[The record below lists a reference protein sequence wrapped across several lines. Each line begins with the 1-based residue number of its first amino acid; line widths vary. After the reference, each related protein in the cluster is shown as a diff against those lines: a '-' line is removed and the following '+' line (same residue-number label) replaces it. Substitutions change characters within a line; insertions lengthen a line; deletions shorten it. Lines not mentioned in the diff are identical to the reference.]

1 MRLNV
6 TSKNINFNHY
16 IMKYNTKVV
25 FLFFIFI
32 SFSFSI
38 FSENSKIVN
47 LEKANVKTTNMTV
60 VNIDKISSK
69 AFVVK
74 NIESQ
79 IEAIVHKNQLEM
91 LNKEKKFKKLEQELI
106 AKKGTINTSSFEKEV
121 MALNELS
128 RKLQQDNQRL
138 KASLDKSIR
147 SAKEKL
153 NNEIDSIIREL
164 AIAKNISFVIS
175 SNHSLYYAPNFDM
188 TDEVLNKLNSNL
200 KTIDLK
206 EFASNP

>member
-1 MRLNV
+1 
-6 TSKNINFNHY
+6 
-16 IMKYNTKVV
+16 MKYNTKVV

-32 SFSFSI
+32 SLSFSI

-188 TDEVLNKLNSNL
+188 TDEVLNKLNANL

>member
-1 MRLNV
+1 M
-6 TSKNINFNHY
+6 NFY
-16 IMKYNTKVV
+16 LKVI
-25 FLFFIFI
+25 FLFFVFT

-38 FSENSKIVN
+38 FSENSKAAN
-47 LEKANVKTTNMTV
+47 SEKANTKNINITV

-79 IEAIVHKNQLEM
+79 IEAIIHKNQLEM
-91 LNKEKKFKKLEQELI
+91 FNKEKKFKQLEQDLI
-106 AKKGTINTSSFEKEV
+106 AKKGKIDTSIFEKEKV
-121 MALNELS
+121 ELNELS
-128 RKLQQDNQRL
+128 RKLQQENQQL

-153 NNEIDSIIREL
+153 HTEIDSIIKEL

-175 SNHSLYYAPNFDM
+175 SNHSLYYATDFDM
-188 TDEVLNKLNSNL
+188 TDEVLDKLNARL

-206 EFASNP
+206 EFASTP

>member
-1 MRLNV
+1 
-6 TSKNINFNHY
+6 
-16 IMKYNTKVV
+16 MKYNTKVV

-188 TDEVLNKLNSNL
+188 TDEVLNKLNANL

>member
-188 TDEVLNKLNSNL
+188 TDEVLNKLNANL